1 MEPFKF
7 LEPEYRHAAN
17 NFSKL
22 FIEIFRGS
30 DNEEYKDF
38 KCENID
44 FGVQNRVKCHLTFD
58 IGIYLEH

>member
-38 KCENID
+38 KCEN
-44 FGVQNRVKCHLTFD
+44 LT
-58 IGIYLEH
+58 LESKTGLSVI